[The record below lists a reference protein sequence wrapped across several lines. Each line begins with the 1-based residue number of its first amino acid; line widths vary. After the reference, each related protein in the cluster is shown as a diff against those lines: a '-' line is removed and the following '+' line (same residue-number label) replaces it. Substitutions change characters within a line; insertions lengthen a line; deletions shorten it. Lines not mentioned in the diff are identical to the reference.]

1 MASSTVS
8 PDGSSP
14 DRCDAETFPDRFPFI
29 SGRNRSITR
38 RPTPHALVAFTEHEL
53 DRMALGFQPDGAD
66 LHATR
71 LIIPAD
77 PTLFLT
83 SAAAGDDDDDDRV
96 DDIITANTL
105 LRAAVRND
113 DNTSSLEELRNRL
126 HFLADIG
133 YDLRNGLPS

>member
-14 DRCDAETFPDRFPFI
+14 DLCDAETFPDRYPFI
-29 SGRNRSITR
+29 SGRHRSITR

-53 DRMALGFQPDGAD
+53 DMMALGFQPDGAD
-66 LHATR
+66 LPATR
-71 LIIPAD
+71 LVIPAD

-83 SAAAGDDDDDDRV
+83 SAAAGDDDRV
-96 DDIITANTL
+96 DDIITANKL

-133 YDLRNGLPS
+133 YDLRNGPPS